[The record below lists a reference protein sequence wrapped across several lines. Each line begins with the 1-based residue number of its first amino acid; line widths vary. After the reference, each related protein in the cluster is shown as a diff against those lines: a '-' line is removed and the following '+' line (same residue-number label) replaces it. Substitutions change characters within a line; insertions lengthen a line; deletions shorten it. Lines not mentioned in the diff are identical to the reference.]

1 MPIAPPKSLVL
12 SCSLLTLIAATNAT
26 AEEVFSLDTVVVS
39 ASKSAQKQGETDG
52 SMSVVKQES
61 IQKNMASSVDEI
73 FKYTPS
79 VTVSGSGIR
88 GDSPIN
94 IRGITGN
101 RVLTNVDGVR
111 QPKALSFGFLS
122 SSRHFLD
129 PNTLKQVEV
138 IPGPASSLYGS
149 DALGGV
155 VSYITKD
162 PDDIFQEEGNG
173 IGGSTNLHYDGSDNG
188 FSKSVSVAGR
198 KGNVESMLVVTQ
210 QDGEETENKGE
221 RAGTGATR
229 DIADPQDTKDM
240 NILGKVKILS
250 GKGQTLKLTAE
261 QNKTEENTQALSNS
275 LANTVYKDEKQRSR
289 LSAEYQLESAT
300 AAFDQVTARLDW
312 QKTDTDQLAT
322 YISGG
327 RPSSYDSDYKEDT
340 TVFNLDFEKD
350 LDTTSTAHTLSYG
363 LNTEKTDYEQ
373 WRNSSTSGVG
383 RGMPK
388 SASKSVAVYAQ
399 DRIKPDGSRL
409 TITPGIR
416 YDSYTIDPQPDALY
430 LSSSPADRAPGKSS
444 ETQTSLKLGATYDLN
459 DQHSVF
465 GHVAQGFKAPDMNQL
480 YESFDRPGAY
490 KNSANPNLKP
500 ESVDSVELG
509 YRFGTDD
516 TNVEVTAFHNKY
528 ENFIEQV
535 NLGAQAGYPMGV
547 FQNQNLSGVTIKGVE
562 AKTSV
567 NVTDNVQVRGAVAYA
582 KGTAEKSGR
591 KQPLNSVAP
600 VHGVVGIGYDA
611 PSKQWGSE
619 LSLTASAGKKKE
631 DVDSTT
637 TPFLS
642 PNYNVVDVTAYRK
655 LGKNVRLDAG
665 IFNATDKQYW
675 EWESARNLTA
685 TQRSRSEPARH
696 VKVGL
701 TWDF

>member
-1 MPIAPPKSLVL
+1 MPFATSKALVL
-12 SCSLLTLIAATNAT
+12 SCSLLTLATITTT
-26 AEEVFSLDTVVVS
+26 ASAEDVFSLDTVVVS
-39 ASKSAQKQGETDG
+39 ASKTAQKQGETDG
-52 SMSVVKQES
+52 TMSVVKQES

-79 VTVSGSGIR
+79 VTVSGAGNR

-155 VSYITKD
+155 VSYITKN

-173 IGGSTNLHYDGSDNG
+173 IGGSTNLHYDGSDKG
-188 FSKSVSVAGR
+188 FSKSVSLAGR
-198 KGNVESMLVVTQ
+198 KNNIESMLVVTQ
-210 QDGEETENKGE
+210 QDSEETKNKGE

-229 DIADPQDTKDM
+229 EIADPQDTKDM
-240 NILGKVKILS
+240 NILGKVKIDA

-261 QNKTEENTQALSNS
+261 QNKTEENIQALSNS
-275 LANTVYKDEKQRSR
+275 LANTVYKDEKQRAR
-289 LSAEYQLESAT
+289 VSAEYQLESAT

-322 YISGG
+322 YVSRGA
-327 RPSSYDSDYKEDT
+327 PASYDSDYREDT
-340 TVFNLDFEKD
+340 LALNVDFEKD
-350 LDTTSTAHTLSYG
+350 LTFGNNEHRIHYG
-363 LNTEKTDYEQ
+363 LNTEQTDYEQ
-373 WRNSSTSGVG
+373 LRNSSASGIG
-383 RGMPK
+383 RGMPI
-388 SASKSVAVYAQ
+388 SESSSVAVYAQ
-399 DRIKPDGSRL
+399 NQIRIGERL
-409 TITPGIR
+409 TVTPGIR
-416 YDSYTIDPQPDALY
+416 YDQYTIDPKPDALY
-430 LSSSPADRAPGKSS
+430 LSSSPADRVPRKNS
-444 ETQTSLKLGATYDLN
+444 ENQTSLKLGATYELN
-459 DQHSVF
+459 DTSRVF
-465 GHVAQGFKAPDMNQL
+465 GHIAQGFKAPDMNQL

-490 KNSANPNLKP
+490 KNSANPDLKA
-500 ESVDSVELG
+500 ESVDSIEVG
-509 YRFGTDD
+509 YRFNTDK
-516 TNVEVTAFHNKY
+516 TNIEVAAFHNQY
-528 ENFIEQV
+528 DNFIEQV
-535 NLGAQAGYPMGV
+535 NLGAEPRYPSGV
-547 FQNQNLSGVTIKGVE
+547 FQNQNLTGVKIKGIE

-591 KQPLNSVAP
+591 TQPLNSVAP
-600 VHGVVGIGYDA
+600 VHGIVGVSYDA
-611 PSKQWGSE
+611 PSKRWGSE
-619 LSLTASAGKKKE
+619 LSLTASAGKKQA

-642 PNYNVVDVTAYRK
+642 PSYNLVDVTAYRK
-655 LGKNVRLDAG
+655 LGKNVRVDAG
-665 IFNATDKQYW
+665 VFNATDKQYW

-685 TQRSRSEPARH
+685 TQRSNSEPARH